1 MGPQPL
7 GHGYRVIYDGS
18 SHDTDTQVSMGPQ
31 PLGHGYCPLTSLT
44 PKPSASFNGATT
56 SRSWIR
62 CRSDDEGVRERWVSM
77 GPQPLGHGYAD
88 KTGKSYPAFSGFN
101 GATTSRSWIPALC
114 QDSADRSPG
123 RFQWGH
129 NLSVMDTA
137 SIARY
142 SSQWSLVSMGPQPLG
157 HGYIVN
163 FIALVSM
170 GPQPL
175 GHGYSSQMHDF
186 VSRSLSFDENAT
198 ILHLPSRVALRFPS
212 PFCTFDS
219 RFCERSPF
227 ERHFSNVL
235 SHT

>member
-1 MGPQPL
+1 MRLSP
-7 GHGYRVIYDGS
+7 GS
-18 SHDTDTQVSMGPQ
+18 FNGATTSRSWIPMVDERISMEADAVSMGPQ
-31 PLGHGYCPLTSLT
+31 PLGHGYQWLMS
-44 PKPSASFNGATT
+44 
-56 SRSWIR
+56 
-62 CRSDDEGVRERWVSM
+62 E
-77 GPQPLGHGYAD
+77 
-88 KTGKSYPAFSGFN
+88 YPW
-101 GATTSRSWIPALC
+101 R
-114 QDSADRSPG
+114 RM

-129 NLSVMDTA
+129 NLSVMDT
-137 SIARY
+137 SSKNTPRKTPTTREFQWGHNLSVMDTRGQKVLTNIIAR
-142 SSQWSLVSMGPQPLG
+142 
-157 HGYIVN
+157 H
-163 FIALVSM
+163 VSM

-227 ERHFSNVL
+227 ERQFGNVL

>member
-7 GHGYRVIYDGS
+7 GHGYYGVWRDEDAIKPWEFQWGHNLSVMDTILKSGS
-18 SHDTDTQVSMGPQ
+18 
-31 PLGHGYCPLTSLT
+31 PLITRQR
-44 PKPSASFNGATT
+44 SFNGATT
-56 SRSWIR
+56 SRSWILGGIK
-62 CRSDDEGVRERWVSM
+62 EGRTM
-77 GPQPLGHGYAD
+77 TD
-88 KTGKSYPAFSGFN
+88 GFN
-101 GATTSRSWIPALC
+101 GATTSRSWIPVDAGSG
-114 QDSADRSPG
+114 DPG
-123 RFQWGH
+123 RG
-129 NLSVMDTA
+129 
-137 SIARY
+137 
-142 SSQWSLVSMGPQPLG
+142 VSMGPQPLG
-157 HGYIVN
+157 HGYNPLMSILN
-163 FIALVSM
+163 RPYTVSM

-227 ERHFSNVL
+227 ERQFGNVL